1 MVAQVAA
8 KIALS
13 DKTMATMVDRT
24 SGVPLFVEELTA
36 VRLRRSDAPRAELL
50 VATAG
55 LGHKCARAIA
65 ARPQWHVIIAG
76 RDYAKSAEAVRSAA
90 SFRWHRF
97 ARDANRAWHSLSA
110 ILTEIQRSRVV

>member
-1 MVAQVAA
+1 MRRDALPTMLFRAA
-8 KIALS
+8 LASSLQFAFAI
-13 DKTMATMVDRT
+13 
-24 SGVPLFVEELTA
+24 GCTA
-36 VRLRRSDAPRAELL
+36 CRV
-50 VATAG
+50 TGGNGG

-65 ARPQWHVIIAG
+65 IARPQWHVIIAG

-110 ILTEIQRSRVV
+110 ILTEIQLSRVV

>member
-1 MVAQVAA
+1 MRRD
-8 KIALS
+8 ALR
-13 DKTMATMVDRT
+13 TM
-24 SGVPLFVEELTA
+24 LFRCCARLELA
-36 VRLRRSDAPRAELL
+36 VRFRRSDAPRAELL
-50 VATAG
+50 GGNGG
-55 LGHKCARAIA
+55 LGHKCARAIAA

-110 ILTEIQRSRVV
+110 ILTEIQLSRVV